1 MSLLKVDTIRNRSN
15 SGAPE
20 FDLGLNVISGI
31 SSLGNVKIHSGIVT
45 SVSNTGI
52 VTFYGDGSGLTL
64 ISNSSLVNSTIS
76 GKALIIFTG

>member
-31 SSLGNVKIHSGIVT
+31 SSLGGVQ
-45 SVSNTGI
+45 VSAK
-52 VTFYGDGSGLTL
+52 L
-64 ISNSSLVNSTIS
+64 
-76 GKALIIFTG
+76 